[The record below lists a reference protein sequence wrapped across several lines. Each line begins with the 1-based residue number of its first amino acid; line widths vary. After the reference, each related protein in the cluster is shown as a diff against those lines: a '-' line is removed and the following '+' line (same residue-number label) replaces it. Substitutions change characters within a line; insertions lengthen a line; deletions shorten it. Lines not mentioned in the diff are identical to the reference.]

1 MVDDELLTSSEGED
15 LIDPLTEFARTLAVA
30 AIDQAIAELGPGD
43 PKITEAQEALLDGD
57 TLKDSLLF
65 KDAVNAYKDALAKA
79 EGALP

>member
-43 PKITEAQEALLDGD
+43 QKITEAQEALLDGD